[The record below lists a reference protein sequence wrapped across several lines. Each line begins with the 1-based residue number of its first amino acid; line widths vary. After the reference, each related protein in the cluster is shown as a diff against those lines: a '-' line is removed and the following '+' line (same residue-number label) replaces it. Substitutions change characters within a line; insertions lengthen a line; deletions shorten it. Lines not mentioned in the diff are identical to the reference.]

1 MQGGS
6 GGGKWCRGDTLLLL
20 IKHVGV
26 LGLGVLIL
34 AIPRYREVKFAFFLL
49 WRIKWHLWTH
59 AHVYACFLCT
69 HTQTPPVFSL
79 AEPKGVSLFLHI
91 FLFHNGGFPVHI

>member
-34 AIPRYREVKFAFFLL
+34 AIPRYREVKFAFFSAL
-49 WRIKWHLWTH
+49 
-59 AHVYACFLCT
+59 
-69 HTQTPPVFSL
+69 
-79 AEPKGVSLFLHI
+79 E
-91 FLFHNGGFPVHI
+91 N